1 MEKLNQKD
9 WERIWK
15 LVALSESA
23 ETEEAQAATAGIFR
37 ILKARGVT
45 LRELLATY
53 HREPK
58 KEQPPHKQGKSASNG
73 FTKEDFDQMLWGA
86 MQGWKRG

>member
-9 WERIWK
+9 WDRIWK

-23 ETEEAQAATAGIFR
+23 DTEESQAAIGGIFR
-37 ILKARGVT
+37 ILKARDIT
-45 LRELLATY
+45 LRELLAAY
-53 HREPK
+53 HQKPK
-58 KEQPPHKQGKSASNG
+58 EEQSSFRHTTPPRNV
-73 FTKEDFDQMLWGA
+73 FTKEDFDQMLWSA